1 MTEQYDNSAARH
13 YAAYRPPLHRPI
25 LERVLRPN
33 ELFHTGLDVGCGTG
47 CSTVA
52 LSSYCERVIGLDS
65 SQAMLAAAPT
75 HPKITYLH
83 GELNE
88 HLQLPVQ
95 RCDIVT
101 FAGSLFYT
109 KTASMRK
116 ALSKFCPPGGTV
128 IVYDFGVHLNEVM
141 ATLDADCPTL
151 ASNYDF
157 GVNLDDWEE
166 LVVEISGSE
175 RLVLDASEEQI
186 AHLLLAD
193 SNYHEAL
200 RKSLPAGDLLAS
212 VRDRL
217 ESRSEKTQ
225 LLADIYFRRYRVI
238 HR

>member
-25 LERVLRPN
+25 LARVLRPN

-52 LSSYCERVIGLDS
+52 LSSYCDRVIGLDS

-151 ASNYDF
+151 ASNYDY

-200 RKSLPAGDLLAS
+200 RKSFPAGDLLAS

-217 ESRSEKTQ
+217 ESRSEITP
-225 LLADIYFRRYRVI
+225 LLADIYFRRYRMN

>member
-13 YAAYRPPLHRPI
+13 FAAYRPPLHRPI

-52 LSSYCERVIGLDS
+52 LSSYCDRVIGLDS

-88 HLQLPVQ
+88 HIQLPVP

-151 ASNYDF
+151 ASNYDY

-212 VRDRL
+212 VRERL
-217 ESRSEKTQ
+217 ERRSEKAP
-225 LLADIYFRRYRVI
+225 LLADIYFRRYRMN

>member
-52 LSSYCERVIGLDS
+52 LSSYCDRVIGLDS

-88 HLQLPVQ
+88 HLQLPVP

-151 ASNYDF
+151 ASNYDY